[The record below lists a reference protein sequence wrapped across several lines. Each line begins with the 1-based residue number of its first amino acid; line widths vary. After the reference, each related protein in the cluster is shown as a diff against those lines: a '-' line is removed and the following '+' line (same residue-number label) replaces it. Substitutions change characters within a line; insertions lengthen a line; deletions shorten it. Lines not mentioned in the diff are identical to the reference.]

1 MGFILI
7 CIFIL
12 VLILGFTTKWRYS
25 VSTFFGAILAIVYK
39 IVDSQ
44 GQKIPGPSWE
54 WPHGQFV
61 DKFIDG
67 KSKSSLWYGY
77 GPVYRIWCRTIPEVV
92 LTSSIDM
99 KEFYSDARVHE
110 KSRSSN
116 GGWYFHQILGDCLGL
131 INGSRHRRLRNIFES
146 HFTRRAVA
154 HRYSDMNDYSLSF
167 LQSISPTEGNESS
180 VLHASSA
187 FMKYP
192 LLCTA
197 EIIYGP
203 MEGGEKNELC
213 EIGPGRLNL
222 MRYVLSYTSFC
233 TGITAIYELSNFKRR
248 WKDFNAKMAGTRGIS
263 SPSTPIVTAWRSIER
278 KEVTENEVLQT
289 LDEMLFTNLDVTT
302 NALTWLIILLG
313 EITECQSKL
322 RNEIH
327 DSIDIEA
334 YCNRRD
340 TFLHFC
346 FLETLRVRPIAAFTM
361 PESSPMDKVL
371 GGFLVR
377 PGTSV
382 TIDTLQINNG
392 KEFWGS
398 DSADFRPERFADIDR
413 SALKYNFFT
422 WGFGNRDCLGQHLAE
437 LSIKIMV
444 ANLVKGYE
452 VTICE
457 AQKSDGEFRL
467 AKNSWVPLSDVHI
480 RISKL

>member
-1 MGFILI
+1 MGFIVI

-12 VLILGFTTKWRYS
+12 VLLLGFTTVWRYS
-25 VSTFFGAILAIVYK
+25 VSTFVGAILAFVYK

-67 KSKSSLWYGY
+67 RSKSSLWYG
-77 GPVYRIWCRTIPEVV
+77 V
-92 LTSSIDM
+92 LTSSIDV

-154 HRYSDMNDYSLSF
+154 NRCSHMNDYSLSF
-167 LQSISPTEGNESS
+167 LQSIPPTEGNESS

-203 MEGGEKNELC
+203 MEEGERNELW

-222 MRYVLSYTSFC
+222 MRYVLSYRSFC

-248 WKDFNAKMAGTRGIS
+248 WKDFNAKMAEKRGNS
-263 SPSTPIVTAWRSIER
+263 LPLTPIVTSWQSIER
-278 KEVTENEVLQT
+278 KEVTENEV
-289 LDEMLFTNLDVTT
+289 
-302 NALTWLIILLG
+302 
-313 EITECQSKL
+313 KL
-322 RNEIH
+322 HPKN
-327 DSIDIEA
+327 
-334 YCNRRD
+334 
-340 TFLHFC
+340 
-346 FLETLRVRPIAAFTM
+346 
-361 PESSPMDKVL
+361 
-371 GGFLVR
+371 
-377 PGTSV
+377 
-382 TIDTLQINNG
+382 
-392 KEFWGS
+392 
-398 DSADFRPERFADIDR
+398 
-413 SALKYNFFT
+413 
-422 WGFGNRDCLGQHLAE
+422 
-437 LSIKIMV
+437 V
-444 ANLVKGYE
+444 AN
-452 VTICE
+452 
-457 AQKSDGEFRL
+457 
-467 AKNSWVPLSDVHI
+467 
-480 RISKL
+480 